1 MTVDGRNEP
10 ANANTAPTWIG
21 AIAAITESP
30 VPITVEA
37 DGPCRVA
44 IVPRD
49 DFIALALEH
58 RSVHRKV
65 MHVIGPVMRGIN
77 QRESSRERLTSLG
90 TMAAGL
96 AHELNNPAA
105 AARRAASDLVDAVEV
120 INHALRAFVESGI
133 ERADA
138 EKLLRLQQ
146 EALGMCIVGARLDAL
161 DASDAEDAMLDA
173 LEDRGIEDGWRF
185 AEPLAAV
192 GLDADWV
199 DRVQAIAGPATGKT
213 LAWVA
218 ASLTAHELATELV
231 ESTERMSGL
240 VKAIKTYAYMD
251 RGGVVQADV
260 HEGLESTLVMLG
272 HKLKHTQIKVKRDYD
287 KSLPQLMMYGSELNQ
302 VWTNLLDN
310 AIGALGENGADPDH
324 DEPRQRLHQG
334 RHRRRR
340 ARHPGRGAHAHLRS
354 VLHHQG
360 PGQRH
365 GHGPGHRA
373 AHRRTAPLR
382 LDLVRHRRRR
392 HDLPRL
398 AAPRWSEEMTQC
410 THLDTIEITE
420 LPDEV
425 AGCEDCLAD
434 RRRLAAPADLPRLRP
449 RRLLRR
455 LAQQAR
461 DRARLARAP
470 DHPLAGAGRGL
481 VLVLR
486 GSGRDADPAGHRV
499 DANSALA
506 DAVALNSAS
515 AAASTRPSLWAGP
528 VSCTPTGRPSSSK
541 PTGTAADG
549 RPGEVLRH
557 GVGQDGVAE
566 ALRADAAQLR
576 RRARGSASAAGRRRR
591 TRARSPRG
599 CARGWRS
606 PRRTP
611 RA

>member
-1 MTVDGRNEP
+1 MTVQEELRGMDLFEELTDEQLDQWAQVVDIREAQDGDVLLEQGSSPGPLLLFTGRTRAHMAVDGRNEP

-37 DGPCRVA
+37 DGACRVA

-65 MHVIGPVMRGIN
+65 MHVIGPVMRGMN

-120 INHALRAFVESGI
+120 INQALRAFVDSGI
-133 ERADA
+133 ERVDAD
-138 EKLLRLQQ
+138 KLLRLQQ

-192 GLDADWV
+192 GLDAGWV

-213 LAWVA
+213 LSWVA

-310 AIGALGENGADPDH
+310 AIGALGENGEIKVTTGPDNGCIKVDIADD
-324 DEPRQRLHQG
+324 
-334 RHRRRR
+334 
-340 ARHPGRGAHAHLRS
+340 
-354 VLHHQG
+354 G
-360 PGQRH
+360 PGIPAEARTHIFDPFFTTKAPGSGTGMGLDTARRIVEQRH
-365 GHGPGHRA
+365 NGSITFDTGDDGTTFHVWL
-373 AHRRTAPLR
+373 PL
-382 LDLVRHRRRR
+382 
-392 HDLPRL
+392 
-398 AAPRWSEEMTQC
+398 
-410 THLDTIEITE
+410 
-420 LPDEV
+420 
-425 AGCEDCLAD
+425 
-434 RRRLAAPADLPRLRP
+434 
-449 RRLLRR
+449 
-455 LAQQAR
+455 
-461 DRARLARAP
+461 
-470 DHPLAGAGRGL
+470 
-481 VLVLR
+481 
-486 GSGRDADPAGHRV
+486 
-499 DANSALA
+499 
-506 DAVALNSAS
+506 
-515 AAASTRPSLWAGP
+515 
-528 VSCTPTGRPSSSK
+528 
-541 PTGTAADG
+541 
-549 RPGEVLRH
+549 
-557 GVGQDGVAE
+557 DGVKK
-566 ALRADAAQLR
+566 
-576 RRARGSASAAGRRRR
+576 
-591 TRARSPRG
+591 
-599 CARGWRS
+599 
-606 PRRTP
+606 
-611 RA
+611 

>member
-1 MTVDGRNEP
+1 MTVQDELRGMDLFEELSDEQLDQWAAVVDIRDAQDGDVLLEQGSSPGPLLLFSGRTRAYMTVDGRNDP

-49 DFIALALEH
+49 AFIDLALQD

-65 MHVIGPVMRGIN
+65 MHVIGPVMRGLN

-120 INHALRAFVESGI
+120 INQALRAFVDSGI
-133 ERADA
+133 ERVDAD
-138 EKLLRLQQ
+138 KLLRLQQ

-173 LEDRGIEDGWRF
+173 LEDRGIADAWRF
-185 AEPLAAV
+185 AEPLAAS

-199 DRVQAIAGPATGKT
+199 DRVQAIAGPATKKT

-218 ASLTAHELATELV
+218 ASLTAHELASELV

-287 KSLPQLMMYGSELNQ
+287 KTLPQLMMYGSELNQ

-310 AIGALGENGADPDH
+310 AIGALGENGEIKVTTGPDNGCIKVDIADD
-324 DEPRQRLHQG
+324 
-334 RHRRRR
+334 
-340 ARHPGRGAHAHLRS
+340 
-354 VLHHQG
+354 G
-360 PGQRH
+360 PGIPAEVRTHIFDPFFTTKAPGSGTGMGLDTARRIVEQRH
-365 GHGPGHRA
+365 NGSITFDTGDDGTTFHVWL
-373 AHRRTAPLR
+373 PL
-382 LDLVRHRRRR
+382 
-392 HDLPRL
+392 
-398 AAPRWSEEMTQC
+398 
-410 THLDTIEITE
+410 
-420 LPDEV
+420 
-425 AGCEDCLAD
+425 
-434 RRRLAAPADLPRLRP
+434 
-449 RRLLRR
+449 
-455 LAQQAR
+455 
-461 DRARLARAP
+461 
-470 DHPLAGAGRGL
+470 
-481 VLVLR
+481 
-486 GSGRDADPAGHRV
+486 
-499 DANSALA
+499 
-506 DAVALNSAS
+506 
-515 AAASTRPSLWAGP
+515 
-528 VSCTPTGRPSSSK
+528 
-541 PTGTAADG
+541 
-549 RPGEVLRH
+549 
-557 GVGQDGVAE
+557 DGVKK
-566 ALRADAAQLR
+566 
-576 RRARGSASAAGRRRR
+576 
-591 TRARSPRG
+591 
-599 CARGWRS
+599 
-606 PRRTP
+606 
-611 RA
+611 

>member
-1 MTVDGRNEP
+1 
-10 ANANTAPTWIG
+10 
-21 AIAAITESP
+21 
-30 VPITVEA
+30 
-37 DGPCRVA
+37 
-44 IVPRD
+44 
-49 DFIALALEH
+49 
-58 RSVHRKV
+58 
-65 MHVIGPVMRGIN
+65 
-77 QRESSRERLTSLG
+77 
-90 TMAAGL
+90 
-96 AHELNNPAA
+96 
-105 AARRAASDLVDAVEV
+105 
-120 INHALRAFVESGI
+120 
-133 ERADA
+133 
-138 EKLLRLQQ
+138 
-146 EALGMCIVGARLDAL
+146 
-161 DASDAEDAMLDA
+161 MLDA

-213 LAWVA
+213 LSWVA

-310 AIGALGENGADPDH
+310 AIGALGENGEITITTQPG
-324 DEPRQRLHQG
+324 QRLHQG

-340 ARHPGRGAHAHLRS
+340 PGHPGRGAHAHLRP

-420 LPDEV
+420 LPAEV
-425 AGCEDCLAD
+425 EGCEDCLTTGGVW
-434 RRRLAAPADLPRLRP
+434 LHLRICLHCGHVGCCDDSP
-449 RRLLRR
+449 NKHATAHASRE
-455 LAQQAR
+455 
-461 DRARLARAP
+461 
-470 DHPLAGAGRGL
+470 HPIIRSLEPGEDWCWCFEDQVGMRIPQVTG
-481 VLVLR
+481 
-486 GSGRDADPAGHRV
+486 
-499 DANSALA
+499 
-506 DAVALNSAS
+506 
-515 AAASTRPSLWAGP
+515 STRIPPSPML
-528 VSCTPTGRPSSSK
+528 SR
-541 PTGTAADG
+541 
-549 RPGEVLRH
+549 
-557 GVGQDGVAE
+557 
-566 ALRADAAQLR
+566 
-576 RRARGSASAAGRRRR
+576 
-591 TRARSPRG
+591 
-599 CARGWRS
+599 
-606 PRRTP
+606 
-611 RA
+611 